1 MPYQTYSS
9 LLNQAGENNPTEAIL
24 LNELGISIE
33 WTKVGAGIFKGV
45 LSKPIDLTKTTL
57 IIQLQAENRIA
68 TGGFINSTTIRFNNC
83 DRNNIIDSRDWVSNA
98 VIEMKTF
105 NEW

>member
-9 LLNQAGENNPTEAIL
+9 LLNQAGENNPTETIL

-33 WTKVGAGIFKGV
+33 WTRVDAGIFKGV

-83 DRNNIIDSRDWVSNA
+83 GRNNIIDSRDWVSNA

-105 NEW
+105 NE